1 METRI
6 QAESDP
12 KARATT
18 NVSMSVLN
26 QSKGLCVILK
36 AVRAPGAVRKFRK
49 AKTVQ
54 SNPSSLGLIKDCI
67 ISSGST
73 YKMLLK

>member
-26 QSKGLCVILK
+26 KSKGLCVILK
-36 AVRAPGAVRKFRK
+36 AVKVSGAVRKFRK

-54 SNPSSLGLIKDCI
+54 SNLSSPGLIKDCI
-67 ISSGST
+67 TSSEST
-73 YKMLLK
+73 YKMAT